1 MYFENNIII
10 FYKIIIIYMVDKP
23 FEVDNL
29 LFALDDETNHSIL
42 NLTSKKIEEMKHNIL
57 SDIGIPDEIKN
68 EFISKLQNYIY
79 MDEIPDIKV
88 GSFIRWIPLSNP
100 DKIILTRG
108 GNICD
113 INITDKGTSIVVK
126 NYFGKGMQV
135 SMDKALIFRKLNDDE
150 LILLSAM
157 NYLQPDQ
164 V

>member
-1 MYFENNIII
+1 
-10 FYKIIIIYMVDKP
+10 MVDKP

-29 LFALDDETNHSIL
+29 LYALDNETNHSIL
-42 NLTSKKIEEMKHNIL
+42 NLTSKKIADIKDNIL
-57 SDIGIPDEIKN
+57 SEIGIIDDIKKDFMN
-68 EFISKLQNYIY
+68 KLQNYLYI
-79 MDEIPDIKV
+79 DEIPDIRV
-88 GSFIRWIPLSNP
+88 GSFIRWIPLINP

-157 NYLQPDQ
+157 NYLQM
-164 V
+164 

>member
-1 MYFENNIII
+1 MA
-10 FYKIIIIYMVDKP
+10 DKP

-29 LFALDDETNHSIL
+29 LYALDNETNHSIL
-42 NLTSKKIEEMKHNIL
+42 NLTSKKIADIKDNIL
-57 SDIGIPDEIKN
+57 SEIGIIDDIKKDFMN
-68 EFISKLQNYIY
+68 KLQNYLYI
-79 MDEIPDIKV
+79 DEIPDIRV
-88 GSFIRWIPLSNP
+88 GSFIRWIPLINP

-157 NYLQPDQ
+157 NYLQT
-164 V
+164 

>member
-1 MYFENNIII
+1 
-10 FYKIIIIYMVDKP
+10 MVDKP

-29 LFALDDETNHSIL
+29 LYALDNETNHSIL
-42 NLTSKKIEEMKHNIL
+42 NLTSKKIADIKDNIL
-57 SDIGIPDEIKN
+57 SEIGIIDDIKKDFMN
-68 EFISKLQNYIY
+68 KLQNYLYI
-79 MDEIPDIKV
+79 DEIPDIRV
-88 GSFIRWIPLSNP
+88 GSFIRWIPLINP

-157 NYLQPDQ
+157 NYLQT
-164 V
+164 

>member
-1 MYFENNIII
+1 MA
-10 FYKIIIIYMVDKP
+10 DKP

-29 LFALDDETNHSIL
+29 LYALDNETNHSIL
-42 NLTSKKIEEMKHNIL
+42 NLTSKKIADIKDNIL
-57 SDIGIPDEIKN
+57 SEIGIIDDIKKDFMN
-68 EFISKLQNYIY
+68 KLQNYLYI
-79 MDEIPDIKV
+79 DEIPDIRV
-88 GSFIRWIPLSNP
+88 GSFIRWIPLINP

-126 NYFGKGMQV
+126 NYFGKCMQV

-157 NYLQPDQ
+157 NYLQT
-164 V
+164 

>member
-1 MYFENNIII
+1 
-10 FYKIIIIYMVDKP
+10 
-23 FEVDNL
+23 
-29 LFALDDETNHSIL
+29 
-42 NLTSKKIEEMKHNIL
+42 
-57 SDIGIPDEIKN
+57 
-68 EFISKLQNYIY
+68 

-135 SMDKALIFRKLNDDE
+135 SMDKCLYARVPVSQSVGMSSSSVFRLWHSRKVHVAFTVRCVACILFREISIPCVSFWFCNNATCYALFALYFSFICFICCVNSKCCFCSTEWGATSSLPFRCLF
-150 LILLSAM
+150 A
-157 NYLQPDQ
+157 
-164 V
+164 

>member
-1 MYFENNIII
+1 ME
-10 FYKIIIIYMVDKP
+10 DKP

-29 LFALDDETNHSIL
+29 LYALDNETNHSIL
-42 NLTSKKIEEMKHNIL
+42 NLTSKKIADIKDNIL
-57 SDIGIPDEIKN
+57 SEIGIIDDIKKDFMN
-68 EFISKLQNYIY
+68 KLQNYLYI
-79 MDEIPDIKV
+79 DEIPDIRV
-88 GSFIRWIPLSNP
+88 GSFIRWIPLINP

-135 SMDKALIFRKLNDDE
+135 SMDKALIFRKLNDDA

-157 NYLQPDQ
+157 NYLQT
-164 V
+164 

>member
-1 MYFENNIII
+1 MA
-10 FYKIIIIYMVDKP
+10 DKQ

-29 LFALDDETNHSIL
+29 LYALDNETNHSIL
-42 NLTSKKIEEMKHNIL
+42 NLTSKKIADIKDNIL
-57 SDIGIPDEIKN
+57 SEIGIIDDIKKDFMN
-68 EFISKLQNYIY
+68 KLQNYLYI
-79 MDEIPDIKV
+79 DEIPDIRV
-88 GSFIRWIPLSNP
+88 GSFIRWIPLINP

-157 NYLQPDQ
+157 NYLQT
-164 V
+164 

>member
-1 MYFENNIII
+1 
-10 FYKIIIIYMVDKP
+10 MVDKP

-29 LFALDDETNHSIL
+29 LYALDNETNHSIL
-42 NLTSKKIEEMKHNIL
+42 NLTSKKIADIKDNIL
-57 SDIGIPDEIKN
+57 SEIGIIDDIKKDFMN
-68 EFISKLQNYIY
+68 KLQNYLYI
-79 MDEIPDIKV
+79 DEIPDIRV
-88 GSFIRWIPLSNP
+88 GSFIRWIPLINP

-126 NYFGKGMQV
+126 NYFGKCMQV

-157 NYLQPDQ
+157 NYLQT
-164 V
+164 

>member
-1 MYFENNIII
+1 ME
-10 FYKIIIIYMVDKP
+10 DKP

-29 LFALDDETNHSIL
+29 LYALDNETNHSIL
-42 NLTSKKIEEMKHNIL
+42 NLTSKKIADIKDNIL
-57 SDIGIPDEIKN
+57 SEIGIIDDIKKDFMN
-68 EFISKLQNYIY
+68 KLQNYLYI
-79 MDEIPDIKV
+79 DEIPDIRV
-88 GSFIRWIPLSNP
+88 GSFIRWIPLINP

-157 NYLQPDQ
+157 NYLQT
-164 V
+164 

>member
-1 MYFENNIII
+1 MA
-10 FYKIIIIYMVDKP
+10 DKP

-29 LFALDDETNHSIL
+29 LYALDNETNHSIL
-42 NLTSKKIEEMKHNIL
+42 NLTSKKIADIKDNIL
-57 SDIGIPDEIKN
+57 SEIGIIDDIKKDFMN
-68 EFISKLQNYIY
+68 KLQNYLYI
-79 MDEIPDIKV
+79 DEIPDIRV
-88 GSFIRWIPLSNP
+88 GSFIRWIPLINP

-157 NYLQPDQ
+157 NYLQM
-164 V
+164 

>member
-1 MYFENNIII
+1 M
-10 FYKIIIIYMVDKP
+10 
-23 FEVDNL
+23 
-29 LFALDDETNHSIL
+29 L
-42 NLTSKKIEEMKHNIL
+42 N
-57 SDIGIPDEIKN
+57 EIKN

-150 LILLSAM
+150 PIKNL
-157 NYLQPDQ
+157 NYLKNTDEIMEKISVSIGVAFEDSTQDNIYELIQ
-164 V
+164 KADADMYRMKKETSKDYSKEIVLYATKKDRYIR

>member
-1 MYFENNIII
+1 
-10 FYKIIIIYMVDKP
+10 
-23 FEVDNL
+23 
-29 LFALDDETNHSIL
+29 
-42 NLTSKKIEEMKHNIL
+42 
-57 SDIGIPDEIKN
+57 
-68 EFISKLQNYIY
+68 

-88 GSFIRWIPLSNP
+88 GSFIRWIPLINP

-126 NYFGKGMQV
+126 NYFGKCMQV

-157 NYLQPDQ
+157 NYLQT
-164 V
+164 